1 MPSRPPQAPLPAR
14 APPPARDALTPPAR
28 ADARRNHDAVIAAA
42 LRLLSAEPEA
52 TMREIADASGLTRT
66 TVYRHFPSREEL
78 LRAIFGVV
86 GREADAAALAATAGD
101 PPLAQVA
108 AAIAGSSV
116 ALGRRFRFLAGHDAL
131 ADDAAQTAGDQA
143 MERWLGIARERGEVR
158 DDMPVAWQVRIM
170 RAIAVSAVETHLTGD
185 ATAAEAERLLAAT
198 VVGALAAPAGG

>member
-1 MPSRPPQAPLPAR
+1 MPSRTPHSSPSD
-14 APPPARDALTPPAR
+14 APPPAHDAPTPPPAR

-170 RAIAVSAVETHLTGD
+170 RAIAVSAVETHLAGD

-198 VVGALAAPAGG
+198 VVAALAAPPAG